1 MWNSGVKESQ
11 AVIKKAERSISF
23 RYADDTLLMTEGEEK
38 PKSLLRRRK
47 EENERSGLKFNFQK
61 TKIMASCAITSWQI
75 DGEAMETVTDF
86 IFLGPKITVDGD
98 CNHEM
103 KRHLLLGRKAMTNLA
118 AAAAA
123 AKSLQSCPTLCDP
136 MDCSLPGSSN
146 QPRQHTKKKR
156 RYFAN
161 KGPSSQNYGLSS
173 SHIWIWEL
181 DHKEDWATKNWC
193 FHIVVLFKTLESP
206 LDCKEIKTVN
216 LMLRLKNWC

>member
-1 MWNSGVKESQ
+1 MPGWMSYNRRN
-11 AVIKKAERSISF
+11 INNLM
-23 RYADDTLLMTEGEEK
+23 YADDTTLTAE
-38 PKSLLRRRK
+38 SK
-47 EENERSGLKFNFQK
+47 EELKNLSMRVKEESEKASLKVNTKK
-61 TKIMASCAITSWQI
+61 TKIMAFGRITSWQI
-75 DGEAMETVTDF
+75 DGEAMEIVTDF

-173 SHIWIWEL
+173 SHIW
-181 DHKEDWATKNWC
+181 
-193 FHIVVLFKTLESP
+193 
-206 LDCKEIKTVN
+206 
-216 LMLRLKNWC
+216 M